1 MKNDLP
7 LPEGPKYELVS
18 VGRHAPLHRQVGDV
32 YVQGLAA
39 DAVRHADAEG
49 GRRVLVVG
57 LAREEA
63 HHLFGE
69 RVEQL
74 FRREVRHVAGD
85 ARPEQRRAVRRV
97 VARHAA
103 H

>member
-1 MKNDLP
+1 M
-7 LPEGPKYELVS
+7 
-18 VGRHAPLHRQVGDV
+18 
-32 YVQGLAA
+32 QGLAA

-63 HHLFGE
+63 HRLLYE
-69 RVEQL
+69 RVERL
-74 FRREVRHVAGD
+74 FRREVRRVAGD